1 MAKTNDPAIIQE
13 GITPLDL
20 SHHKTIWQF
29 MNDDSRV
36 RVVVGPVGSGKST
49 GVGCGEIMRRA
60 FMQDPSPK
68 DNIRYFKALIVR
80 NTLPE
85 LRKTTVKT
93 WLGMYP
99 DTLGDF
105 NNTQLTHRL
114 KIKPTK
120 DYPGLDLLVEFMG
133 LDGPQDASKLLSWEG
148 TCIWFNEAK
157 EINKD
162 IVDQATARI
171 GRYPSMKQ
179 GGVMPNWYGIIMD
192 TNPYH
197 AGHWLDK
204 LEKDVPRQWKF
215 FRQPPGVL
223 EMQRTEDGYVSLESQ
238 WPLTVTN
245 EDYIHSGG
253 GCLWAVNPK
262 AENLPFLPVDRQIT
276 PDGSPLKEGGYY
288 AGLVNGKDKSYIQI
302 YVQGKNGSLTS
313 DQAVI
318 PEFAPSS
325 MVTNDAL
332 YNPGLPLQCGMDF
345 GAGTLNPAA
354 VFGQL
359 DPVHNRWI
367 VLKEVVCQGM
377 GLLQFA
383 DQVLLTI
390 KQNFPYA
397 EDLQIWAD
405 PAGLQRDGVAMKSY
419 FEHLRTK
426 GLFALP
432 APTNAAEVRV
442 ECIRTPMLRYSNGT
456 PGFIVSPKCNVLIEA
471 LAEKWC
477 YKRLMVAG
485 EVRYDEK
492 PCKAHPY
499 SDIADALG
507 YMLAGGGEHMQ
518 LTAKKG
524 ASKLQPFIMRTDFE
538 VF

>member
-1 MAKTNDPAIIQE
+1 MAKLDKAIIRE
-13 GITPLDL
+13 GITNLDL
-20 SHHKTIWQF
+20 SYHRTIWNF
-29 MNDDSRV
+29 MNDNSRV
-36 RVVVGPVGSGKST
+36 RCVVGPIGSGKST

-60 FMQDPSPK
+60 FMQEPSPI

-114 KIKPTK
+114 KINPTK
-120 DYPGLDLLVEFMG
+120 DHPGLDLLIEFMG
-133 LDGPQDASKLLSWEG
+133 LDGPQDAAKLLSWEG
-148 TCIWFNEAK
+148 TIIWFNEAK

-162 IVDQATARI
+162 IVDAATGRI

-179 GGVMPNWYGIIMD
+179 GGVMPTWYGIIMD

-204 LEKDVPRQWKF
+204 LEKDVPRNWKF

-223 EMQRTEDGYVSLESQ
+223 EMQKVEEGWTSMEPDF
-238 WPLTVTN
+238 PLVVTD
-245 EDYIHSGG
+245 EKYIHGG
-253 GCLWAVNPK
+253 GGAEWAVNPK
-262 AENLPFLPVDRQIT
+262 AENLPYLPVDRALS
-276 PDGSPLKEGGYY
+276 PDGNPLVAGAYY
-288 AGLVNGKDKSYIQI
+288 ADLVGGKDRSYIQI

-318 PEFAPSS
+318 PEFVPST
-325 MVTNDAL
+325 MVSHDAV
-332 YNPGLPLQCGMDF
+332 YNPALPLHCGMDF

-359 DPVHNRWI
+359 DPINNRWI
-367 VLKEVVCQGM
+367 VLREVVCQGM

-390 KQNFPYA
+390 KQYFPYS
-397 EDLQIWAD
+397 EDLQIWGD

-419 FEHLRTK
+419 FDHLRTK
-426 GLFALP
+426 GLYALP

-442 ECIRTPMLRYSNGT
+442 ECIRTPMLRYSNGA
-456 PGFIVSPKCNVLIEA
+456 PGFLVAPVCATLIEA

-477 YKRLMVAG
+477 YRRLNVAG
-485 EVRYDEK
+485 EVRYDDK
-492 PCKAHPY
+492 PCKAHPF
-499 SDIADALG
+499 SDVADALG

-518 LTAKKG
+518 LTAKKSS
-524 ASKLQPFIMRTDFE
+524 SKLQTFIANHDFE